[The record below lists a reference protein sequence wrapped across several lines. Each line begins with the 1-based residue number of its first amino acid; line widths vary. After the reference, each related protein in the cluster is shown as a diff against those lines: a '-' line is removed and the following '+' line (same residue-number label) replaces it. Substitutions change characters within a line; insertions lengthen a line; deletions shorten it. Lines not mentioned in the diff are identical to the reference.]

1 MAQVQYQAV
10 GRRKK
15 AIARVRLVPGDGKV
29 VINGRDIDNYFGLET
44 LKMTVRQPLAL
55 TNLEGRYDV
64 LVNVYGGGLSGQ
76 AGAIRHGIAR
86 ALVKA
91 DPELRPAVKK
101 AGFLT
106 RDPRMKERKK
116 YGLIATVL
124 LQPGESNGL
133 GAIAG
138 GAETFFG
145 KNKAKSMEGK
155 LALAT
160 KVSAGVFIICAL
172 IVAMIG

>member
-1 MAQVQYQAV
+1 MAILNGIVTV
-10 GRRKK
+10 L
-15 AIARVRLVPGDGKV
+15 LV
-29 VINGRDIDNYFGLET
+29 IT
-44 LKMTVRQPLAL
+44 AL
-55 TNLEGRYDV
+55 
-64 LVNVYGGGLSGQ
+64 
-76 AGAIRHGIAR
+76 I
-86 ALVKA
+86 
-91 DPELRPAVKK
+91 
-101 AGFLT
+101 
-106 RDPRMKERKK
+106 
-116 YGLIATVL
+116 LIATVL

-138 GAETFFG
+138 GAETFG